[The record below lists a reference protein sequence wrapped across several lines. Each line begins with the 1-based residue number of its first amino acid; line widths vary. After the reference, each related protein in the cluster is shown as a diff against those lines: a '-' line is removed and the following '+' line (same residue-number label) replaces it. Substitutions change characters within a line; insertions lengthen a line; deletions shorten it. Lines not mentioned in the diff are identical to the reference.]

1 MPSARVAAI
10 PYFLKMEA
18 DHSSTAADSDDG
30 DDSDFALMKRIGSGD
45 HAAFRQL
52 VERHQHAVIGTVAKM
67 LGNAAESEDIAQ
79 QVFLRIWR
87 HAKRYRPEAKF
98 TTYLFTITRNLVFNE
113 TRRKSRKKE
122 VSADERAENSHQLIA
137 ASPDRQPDAEILQAE
152 LQGAVDAA
160 IALFS
165 GEKSGEQARE
175 IWLVEKA
182 PIVIQKLEAA
192 VQQLETFMKSQGL
205 DCTPSAV
212 ANLKGDAAK
221 AAFCTQ
227 FKEVQRLKTQL
238 DQYTD
243 LTEENKASIE
253 QVLPEENLRG
263 FKGQYLETA
272 KRLKEQQG
280 KPGSAD
286 VPVGSSPIDQIDFEF
301 VLFASAVIDYD
312 YIMGPSPASLQ
323 RRLPSVR

>member
-18 DHSSTAADSDDG
+18 YQSSIAADSDDG

-160 IALFS
+160 IAALPHTQRLAVVLRRY
-165 GEKSGEQARE
+165 EQLSYEE
-175 IWLVEKA
+175 IAGV
-182 PIVIQKLEAA
+182 
-192 VQQLETFMKSQGL
+192 L
-205 DCTPSAV
+205 DLSVSAV
-212 ANLKGDAAK
+212 KSLLFRAR
-221 AAFCTQ
+221 T
-227 FKEVQRLKTQL
+227 T
-238 DQYTD
+238 
-243 LTEENKASIE
+243 
-253 QVLPEENLRG
+253 LRETLSG
-263 FKGQYLETA
+263 YLE
-272 KRLKEQQG
+272 G
-280 KPGSAD
+280 
-286 VPVGSSPIDQIDFEF
+286 
-301 VLFASAVIDYD
+301 
-312 YIMGPSPASLQ
+312 
-323 RRLPSVR
+323 